1 MCIIL
6 ELILVSLHEGHL
18 PSGWDTVVE
27 HQCNKGPSDWENNYV
42 PYYKASL
49 YPGSFNVYILLLM
62 GTRMLFTLLTTLSLL
77 SSHVQYCRILKD
89 SKDHQTNLTYSLMP

>member
-18 PSGWDTVVE
+18 PSGWDIVVE

-42 PYYKASL
+42 PTNKQQVHAYRVVIKSRGAGIFPGYYECGRGYFYWK
-49 YPGSFNVYILLLM
+49 
-62 GTRMLFTLLTTLSLL
+62 TEE
-77 SSHVQYCRILKD
+77 K
-89 SKDHQTNLTYSLMP
+89 

>member
-18 PSGWDTVVE
+18 PSGWDIVVE
-27 HQCNKGPSDWENNYV
+27 HQCNKGPSDWENNYRYV

-49 YPGSFNVYILLLM
+49 YPGSLNVY
-62 GTRMLFTLLTTLSLL
+62 FTITGD
-77 SSHVQYCRILKD
+77 KD
-89 SKDHQTNLTYSLMP
+89 VIHSTDNFVIII